1 MTRITRILRCS
12 FFFFFRLSV
21 ERCCFCVDS
30 TSHSSSIS
38 LFLSHFVFFFVRC
51 WFDIPKKEGKK
62 IQVHREE
69 ETNHVFFYV
78 DFFWCYNNCWNSSDN
93 RLFDRNFLFHG
104 LGLKRACVFLFRWI
118 PGECYLGIVF
128 PFWKRVKT
136 IYADRDKS
144 PWDRSRKRTHGLFRF
159 SQRERARERSGKTS
173 VFIFSSSPLGS
184 ESHLCQ

>member
-1 MTRITRILRCS
+1 ML
-12 FFFFFRLSV
+12 
-21 ERCCFCVDS
+21 FCVDS
-30 TSHSSSIS
+30 TSHSSVS

-51 WFDIPKKEGKK
+51 WFDIPKRKKKK

-93 RLFDRNFLFHG
+93 GLFDRNFLFHVP
-104 LGLKRACVFLFRWI
+104 GLKRACVFLFRWI
-118 PGECYLGIVF
+118 PGECSLGIVF

-144 PWDRSRKRTHGLFRF
+144 PWDRSWKRTHGLFRF
-159 SQRERARERSGKTS
+159 SQREKESEGAFGKNKCLHLLILSPGLWVPPVS
-173 VFIFSSSPLGS
+173 VKGGNKP
-184 ESHLCQ
+184 QK